1 MNKQRNH
8 SADLLFVTFFV
19 LGGLLLVTNHC
30 LFRSHLLSLIG
41 AFVTYGIAPI
51 LTIYLKRKRSLQ
63 ISTRAFWGRVILVI
77 LSGALLF
84 EFLRV

>member
-8 SADLLFVTFFV
+8 SANLLFVTFFV
-19 LGGLLLVTNHC
+19 LGGLLLVLNYY

-41 AFVTYGIAPI
+41 AFVTYGTAPI
-51 LTIYLKRKRSLQ
+51 LIIYLRRKGSLQ
-63 ISTRAFWGRVILVI
+63 ISMKAFWGRVILVI

>member
-8 SADLLFVTFFV
+8 SADLLFATFFV

-51 LTIYLKRKRSLQ
+51 LTMYLRRKGALQ
-63 ISTRAFWGRVILVI
+63 ISMKAFLGRVILVI
-77 LSGALLF
+77 LTGAFLF

>member
-1 MNKQRNH
+1 MDRQQNH
-8 SADLLFVTFFV
+8 SANLLFTTFFV
-19 LGGLLLVTNHC
+19 LGGLLLVLNYY

-41 AFVTYGIAPI
+41 AFVIYGIAPI
-51 LTIYLKRKRSLQ
+51 LTIYLKRKGSLQ
-63 ISTRAFWGRVILVI
+63 ISTRAFWGRVSLVI

>member
-8 SADLLFVTFFV
+8 SANLLFVTFFV
-19 LGGLLLVTNHC
+19 LGGLLLVLNYY

-51 LTIYLKRKRSLQ
+51 LIIYLRREGSLQ
-63 ISTRAFWGRVILVI
+63 ISMKAFWGRVILVI

>member
-1 MNKQRNH
+1 MNKQRNY
-8 SADLLFVTFFV
+8 SANLLFVTFFV
-19 LGGLLLVTNHC
+19 LGGLLLVLNYY

-41 AFVTYGIAPI
+41 AFVIYGIAPI
-51 LTIYLKRKRSLQ
+51 LTIYLKRKESLQ

>member
-1 MNKQRNH
+1 MNKQRKH
-8 SADLLFVTFFV
+8 SADRLFATFFI
-19 LGGLLLVTNHC
+19 LGGLLLVLNYY

-41 AFVTYGIAPI
+41 AFVIYGIAPI
-51 LTIYLKRKRSLQ
+51 LTIYLRRKGSLQ
-63 ISTRAFWGRVILVI
+63 ISTRALWVRVILVI

>member
-1 MNKQRNH
+1 MNKQRNY
-8 SADLLFVTFFV
+8 SANLLFVTFFV
-19 LGGLLLVTNHC
+19 LGGLLLVLNYC

-51 LTIYLKRKRSLQ
+51 LIMYLRRKGSLQ
-63 ISTRAFWGRVILVI
+63 ISMKAFLGRVILAL

>member
-1 MNKQRNH
+1 MDRQQNH
-8 SADLLFVTFFV
+8 SANLLFTTFFV
-19 LGGLLLVTNHC
+19 LGGLLLVLNYY

-41 AFVTYGIAPI
+41 AFVIYGIAPI
-51 LTIYLKRKRSLQ
+51 LTIYLKRKGLLQ
-63 ISTRAFWGRVILVI
+63 INKRAFWGRVILVI

>member
-1 MNKQRNH
+1 MDRQRNY
-8 SADLLFVTFFV
+8 SADLLFATFFV
-19 LGGLLLVTNHC
+19 LGGLLLVLNYY

-41 AFVTYGIAPI
+41 AFVIYGIAPI
-51 LTIYLKRKRSLQ
+51 LTIYLKRKGALQ